1 MEESTVVTSAASNLA
16 PPSDAPVL
24 AQQRQ
29 ALADYRINPVR
40 VSTDAK
46 GERREQ
52 SDYAERPLLELLQ
65 NAEDALADAE
75 REGAVLLDLS
85 NGRLLVANQGAP
97 FTARGFSALHPAQ
110 QPQARRPALP
120 LHRQQGHQ
128 RPPTSAP

>member
-24 AQQRQ
+24 AQRRQ

-52 SDYAERPLLELLQ
+52 SDYAERPLLQLLQ

-97 FTARGFSALHPAQ
+97 FTARGFQALCTSRRRGPKKGSGSTLHTP
-110 QPQARRPALP
+110 ARRSTLS
-120 LHRQQGHQ
+120 GV
-128 RPPTSAP
+128 